1 MRADSLYE
9 AAVLAIKIFREHDCP
24 LGLGSRL
31 EVEVRSPG
39 VTRTVT
45 VKKLQDW
52 LDGGGNS
59 PRDLLL
65 KKRLKE
71 LLAAS

>member
-1 MRADSLYE
+1 
-9 AAVLAIKIFREHDCP
+9 
-24 LGLGSRL
+24 
-31 EVEVRSPG
+31 
-39 VTRTVT
+39 VTHTVT

-65 KKRLKE
+65 RKRLKE